1 MKKNIKKYFP
11 LFLFLIIFVAGLL
24 VMLYPVISNAISV
37 NNYNHVIKDYKNV
50 VDNGNRTKYKKM
62 LEEASLYN
70 SSLTSSSILDAFSYQ
85 DVENSTD
92 YLNILNI
99 DQSGIMGYI
108 SIPKIDV
115 KVPIYHGTNSKV
127 LQKGVGHLEGSSFPV
142 GGSSTHAVL
151 SAHRGLPSSKLFT
164 DLDQMEKGD
173 VFHIYILNEVF
184 TYQVDQILVIEPSST
199 EPLMIQ
205 EGKDYVTLVTCTP
218 YAVNTHRLLVR
229 GTRVMPE
236 EQTEKIEITKKMDSS
251 DLILYVGL
259 GMSLI
264 ILSITI
270 FIVRQIIKRSM
281 HLENRTN
288 IENIEEVI

>member
-259 GMSLI
+259 GMGLI